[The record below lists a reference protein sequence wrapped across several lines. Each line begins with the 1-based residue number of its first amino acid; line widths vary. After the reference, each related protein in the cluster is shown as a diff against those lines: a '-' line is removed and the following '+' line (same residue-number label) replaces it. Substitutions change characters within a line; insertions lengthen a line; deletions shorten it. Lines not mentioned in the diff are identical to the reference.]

1 MLMSDH
7 PQTMSALSAPI
18 LVIDSTLGG
27 LSIVRAL
34 RERLPHERVTFF
46 ADLARS
52 PYHVRSGEAVERFVR
67 QMVSFAGA
75 KLVKHVVLACD
86 VAASVMTPLPT
97 GWTSL
102 IEPAARAAVEAAG
115 TLERPVI
122 GVLSSAAAIER
133 RTLERALVKRR
144 VRARFHLRSA
154 HTLAMLAEEGRDDND
169 AMMIVA
175 GEQALEPLLNRGA
188 EVVLLASS
196 SLSPTRS
203 RLASLV
209 GGHAKVVDSSKVVA
223 EDIARRL
230 TRASLLCPAID
241 HDSSRQFIW
250 YLTDESPAIFDRAER
265 LAGFELPPPG
275 IVALEQLESLDVET
289 RLRSTG

>member
-1 MLMSDH
+1 
-7 PQTMSALSAPI
+7 MSALSAPI
-18 LVIDSTLGG
+18 LVIDSSLGG

-34 RERLPHERVTFF
+34 RERLPNERVTFF
-46 ADLARS
+46 GDLARA
-52 PYHVRSGEAVERFVR
+52 PYHVRSPESVEKFVR

-75 KLVKHVVLACD
+75 SLIKQVVLACD
-86 VAASVMTPLPT
+86 VAASVMTPLPA
-97 GWTSL
+97 GWTST
-102 IEPAARAAVEAAG
+102 IDPSARAAVEAAG
-115 TLERPVI
+115 TSERPII

-144 VRARFHLRSA
+144 TRARLLLRPA
-154 HTLAMLAEEGRDDND
+154 HTLSMLAEEGREDSD

-175 GEQALEPLLNRGA
+175 GEQALEPLLSRGA

-203 RLASLV
+203 RLASLA
-209 GGHAKVVDSSKVVA
+209 GEHAKVVDCSKVVA

-230 TRASLLCPAID
+230 TRASLLSPGLD
-241 HDSSRQFIW
+241 HAHKVNGGFYW
-250 YLTDESPAIFDRAER
+250 YLTDESPALFDRAER

-275 IVALEQLESLDVET
+275 IVALEQLESIDVDS

>member
-1 MLMSDH
+1 
-7 PQTMSALSAPI
+7 MSALSAPI
-18 LVIDSTLGG
+18 LVIDSSLGG
-27 LSIVRAL
+27 LTIVKAL

-46 ADLARS
+46 ADLARA
-52 PYHVRSGEAVERFVR
+52 PYHVRSPEAVERFVW
-67 QMVSFAGA
+67 QMVSFAGSKTA
-75 KLVKHVVLACD
+75 KHVVLACD
-86 VAASVMTPLPT
+86 VAASVMMPLPA

-115 TLERPVI
+115 TLDKPVI

-144 VRARFHLRSA
+144 VRARYHLRTA
-154 HTLAMLAEEGRDDND
+154 HTLSMLAEEGHEEND
-169 AMMIVA
+169 TLMMIA
-175 GEQALEPLLNRGA
+175 GEQALEPLISRGA
-188 EVVLLASS
+188 DVVLLASS
-196 SLSPTRS
+196 SLSPARS

-209 GGHAKVVDSSKVVA
+209 SGHAKVVDSSVVVA

-230 TRASLLCPAID
+230 TRAGLLCPAIE
-241 HDSSRQFIW
+241 HDAFRQFTW